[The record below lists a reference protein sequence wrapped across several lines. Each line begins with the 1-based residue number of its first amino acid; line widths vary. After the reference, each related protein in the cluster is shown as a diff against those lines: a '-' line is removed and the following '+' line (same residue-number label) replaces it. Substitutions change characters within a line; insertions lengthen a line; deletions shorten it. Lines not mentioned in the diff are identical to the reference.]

1 MGKIK
6 IALLHLL
13 PIAGDVEYN
22 QKLIEQ
28 AIHIASNNNAEWI
41 ITPELCVSGLQ
52 FNHKIGTGW
61 INRQPDAWMSNLS
74 RKLKNLKT
82 TVFLGC
88 PEKGSNGELY
98 NSVFVIDKKGHLLGK
113 QRKISVIDDWSAS
126 GDVIEPIKTDNVE
139 VGIMICA
146 DAYTNDIANNLF
158 EKGAEIL
165 IAPSSWGPGL
175 HGPEGEWEQR
185 SLETGLPVI
194 VCNRTGE
201 DETVRFWDAES
212 MIIKNGV
219 SLLTHKSKQSAI
231 LTFEWDLQSME
242 LISSHFEVDYI

>member
-6 IALLHLL
+6 ISLLHLL

-28 AIHIASNNNAEWI
+28 AVHIASNNNAEWI

-61 INRQPDAWMSNLS
+61 INRQPDAWMSNLG
-74 RKLKNLKT
+74 RKLKNLKST
-82 TVFLGC
+82 LFLGC
-88 PEKGSNGELY
+88 PEKGCDGELY
-98 NSVFVIDKKGHLLGK
+98 NSVFVIDKKGHILGK

-126 GDVIEPIKTDNVE
+126 GDVIETIKTDNVE

-146 DAYTNDIANNLF
+146 DAYTQNIAHGLL

-201 DETVRFWDAES
+201 DETVRFWEAES

-219 SLLTHKSKQSAI
+219 PLLTHNSRQSAI

-242 LISSHFEVDYI
+242 LISSHFDIEYI

>member
-13 PIAGDVEYN
+13 PIAGDVEHN

-28 AIHIASNNNAEWI
+28 AIHIAANNDAEWI

-61 INRQPDAWMSNLS
+61 INKQPDAWMNNLGS
-74 RKLKNLKT
+74 KLKNLKS

-88 PEKGSNGELY
+88 PEKGSDGELY
-98 NSVFVIDKKGHLLGK
+98 NSVFVIDKKGHIIGK

-126 GDVIEPIKTDNVE
+126 GEVLEPIKTENVE

-146 DAYTNDIANNLF
+146 DAYNKDIACTLS

-165 IAPSSWGPGL
+165 LAPSSWGPGL

-219 SLLTHKSKQSAI
+219 PLLTHKSKQSAI
-231 LTFEWDLQSME
+231 LTFEWDLQSMD
-242 LISSHFEVDYI
+242 LLSTHFDIDYI